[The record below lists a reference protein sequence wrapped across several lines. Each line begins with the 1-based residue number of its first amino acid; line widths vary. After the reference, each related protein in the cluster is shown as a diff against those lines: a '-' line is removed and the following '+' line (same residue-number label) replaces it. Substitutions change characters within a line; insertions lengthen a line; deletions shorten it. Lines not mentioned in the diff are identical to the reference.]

1 MSQVMTILV
10 TRPKYQADK
19 LCQLI
24 EQEGWQAIRFPTLE
38 IIASNQGKIKQQI
51 EQISQY
57 DWVIFISA
65 NAVNFALSA
74 NDGKIEPFKSCQIVV
89 VGAATKKVLDDV
101 GLSTVLMPA
110 DNQFNT
116 EGLLATKAMQS
127 VKGLSCLVVRGD
139 GGRELLADTLR
150 ERGARVEYLEVYTR
164 VQPACKQ
171 QALTDNL
178 QQGTLHFITITSG
191 DGLKNLMAM
200 VAVELHD
207 KLLSVPLVVI
217 SDRIRQLAKKIG
229 FKQVA
234 VTKKSGDLAIIETV
248 AEICAGAQI

>member
-116 EGLLATKAMQS
+116 EGLLATEAMQS

-217 SDRIRQLAKKIG
+217 SDRIRRLAKKIG